1 LTFWGFRDGSLLV
14 NRAATIAGVPAL
26 NPWEIGGIFGAGV
39 VAGAVNTVVGS
50 GSLLTF
56 PTLLAFGY
64 SPLVAN
70 VSNTLGLV
78 PGAASGA
85 VGYRRE
91 LTGQRT
97 RIRRLGVISIAGG
110 LLGAGLLLAL
120 PSSSFER
127 VVPYLVLVACALVVV
142 QPRLSARMIRQAAL
156 RPPRERP
163 HRGLDVGVFLT
174 GIYGGYFGAAQ
185 GVILIALLGIFVDDH
200 VQRLNALKNVVI
212 AMVNGV
218 AALLFVFFAPVAYLP
233 AALLAIG
240 SAIGGQIGAT
250 VGRRLAPN
258 LLRLLIVLVGTGV
271 AIKLF
276 VSP

>member
-1 LTFWGFRDGSLLV
+1 M
-14 NRAATIAGVPAL
+14 PAL
-26 NPWEIGGIFGAGV
+26 NPWEIAGIFGAGV
-39 VAGAVNTVVGS
+39 VAGTVNTVVGS

-56 PTLLAFGY
+56 PTLVAFGY

-78 PGAASGA
+78 PGGISGA

-91 LTGQRT
+91 LVGQRS
-97 RIRRLGVISIAGG
+97 RIRRLGAISVAGG
-110 LLGAGLLLAL
+110 MLGAGLLLAL
-120 PSSSFER
+120 PSTSFER
-127 VVPYLVLVACALVVV
+127 VVPYLVLVACALVIV
-142 QPRLSARMIRQAAL
+142 QPRLSARVIRQAEL
-156 RPPRERP
+156 RPPRARP
-163 HRGLDVGVFLT
+163 HRGIDIGAFLT

-185 GVILIALLGIFVDDH
+185 GVILMALLGIFIDDH

-212 AMVNGV
+212 AMVN
-218 AALLFVFFAPVAYLP
+218 AAAAILFIFFAPVAYLP

-258 LLRLLIVLVGTGV
+258 LLRLLIVVVGTGV

>member
-1 LTFWGFRDGSLLV
+1 MTEVSPPTA
-14 NRAATIAGVPAL
+14 AATIAGEPVL
-26 NPWEIGGIFGAGV
+26 NPWEIAGVFGAGV
-39 VAGAVNTVVGS
+39 VAGTVNAVVGS

-56 PTLLAFGY
+56 PTLVAFGY

-78 PGAASGA
+78 PGGVSGA

-120 PSSSFER
+120 PSTSFER
-127 VVPYLVLVACALVVV
+127 VVPYLVLVACALVIV

-156 RPPRERP
+156 RPPRLRP
-163 HRGLDVGVFLT
+163 HRGLDVGAFLT

-185 GVILIALLGIFVDDH
+185 GVILIALLGIFLDDH

-233 AALLAIG
+233 AALLAVG

-250 VGRRLAPN
+250 VGRRLPPN
-258 LLRLLIVLVGTGV
+258 LLRLLIVVVGTGV
-271 AIKLF
+271 AVKLL